1 MKRPVA
7 VGMILLGVSIL
18 VLFFLNLLLGSV
30 SVPAGQVW
38 KILWGGE
45 VDNTIWQNIILKSR
59 FPQAI
64 TALVAGAGL
73 SVAGLQMQT
82 CSAIRWPVRPFW
94 A

>member
-7 VGMILLGVSIL
+7 TGMILLGVSIL

-59 FPQAI
+59 FP
-64 TALVAGAGL
+64 
-73 SVAGLQMQT
+73 
-82 CSAIRWPVRPFW
+82 
-94 A
+94 